1 MICTQT
7 FCRFSLRIQKCLAI
21 RFEILEDDVFF
32 PYCNPIILGELP
44 LGKCKVVNIIYNI
57 EFEINNKN
65 K

>member
-32 PYCNPIILGELP
+32 PYCNPIILGKPP
-44 LGKCKVVNIIYNI
+44 LGKCKVVNI
-57 EFEINNKN
+57 
-65 K
+65 